1 MVSMMLI
8 NIVGISIEFISLVI
22 GILGL
27 VNLNSLFDGGDKMS
41 VHSLISKVKNGIH
54 EVNL

>member
-1 MVSMMLI
+1 MLI

-54 EVNL
+54 EVKL